1 MPTSCQPSTCDD
13 GRQRLPA
20 LEQCRCAV
28 AVAAAPDAPLP
39 TAYRCEPTL
48 FRSLAE
54 TAADRFKFHRT
65 GDVARVAAAS
75 APGGVA
81 AIRKRFWYP
90 TARDGWSGF
99 LRTTFAA
106 RSRVAGEAAALA
118 RMAALGLQPPLVT
131 AWGEA
136 RRHGFLV
143 DSFLYLR
150 ELAAPSLDRWLA
162 DARDRELRDATLAAL
177 GRFVAALH
185 RAGLVD
191 GDLHLRN
198 VLRAADGALVK
209 IDSPFQRELAR
220 PWRARAQER
229 ETAALEQEIAAAC
242 GDDGVSRFRQARAA
256 SSCRARTSPAPR

>member
-1 MPTSCQPSTCDD
+1 V
-13 GRQRLPA
+13 
-20 LEQCRCAV
+20 EQCRCIV
-28 AVAAAPDAPLP
+28 AVTGSSGAPPPPAR
-39 TAYRCEPTL
+39 RCEPAR
-48 FRSLAE
+48 FRDLAE
-54 TAADRFKFHRT
+54 TAAARFKFHRT
-65 GDVARVAAAS
+65 DDVARVAANL

-90 TARDGWSGF
+90 TARDRWSGF

-106 RSRVAGEAAALA
+106 RSRVAGEARALA
-118 RMAALGLQPPLVT
+118 RMAELGLQPPLAL

-150 ELAAPSLDRWLA
+150 ELDARPLDRWLEG
-162 DARDRELRDATLAAL
+162 ARDRDERDATLAAL
-177 GRFVAALH
+177 GHFVATLH

-191 GDLHLRN
+191 FDLHLRN
-198 VLRAADGALVK
+198 VLRSGDGALAK
-209 IDSPFQRELAR
+209 IDSPFQRAVAR

-229 ETAALEQEIAAAC
+229 ETAALEREIAALS

>member
-1 MPTSCQPSTCDD
+1 MP
-13 GRQRLPA
+13 PA
-20 LEQCRCAV
+20 A
-28 AVAAAPDAPLP
+28 
-39 TAYRCEPTL
+39 RCEPAR
-48 FRSLAE
+48 FRALAE

-65 GDVARVAAAS
+65 GDVARVPADR

-90 TARDGWSGF
+90 TARDRWSGF

-106 RSRVAGEAAALA
+106 RSRVAGEARALA
-118 RMAALGLQPPLVT
+118 RMAALGLQPPIAL

-136 RRHGFLV
+136 RRRGFLV
-143 DSFLYLR
+143 DSFLFLR
-150 ELAAPSLDRWLA
+150 ELDAQPLDRWLA
-162 DARDRELRDATLAAL
+162 ETRDRKLRAESLAAL
-177 GRFVAALH
+177 GRLVATLH

-198 VLRAADGALVK
+198 VLRARDGALAK
-209 IDSPFQRELAR
+209 IDSPFQREVAR

-229 ETAALEQEIAAAC
+229 EAAALEQEIAALA
-242 GDDGVSRFRQARAA
+242 GDDGVSRFRQGRAA